1 MIESS
6 NFREINEIEKEIIL
20 QSLSKIS
27 PNLSQFIIRS
37 KNMLYISLKESNSK
51 TNYPIIYL
59 SFNFLQEQIDLIELN
74 DKIFSLGL
82 YFGFIKKGNFHLS
95 LEGAEYLYKRGILSD
110 NKCIYISREGERS
123 ILYGNNIL
131 KNMISKISSNLE
143 KGDFLLIFNEMNEI
157 LAIAQSKV
165 ENEDIK
171 QLKSEDIIAYNLND
185 KGHYLREKQ

>member
-27 PNLSQFIIRS
+27 PNLSQFIVKS
-37 KNMLYISLKESNSK
+37 KNILYISLKQSNSK
-51 TNYPIIYL
+51 INYPNIYL
-59 SFNFLQEQIDLIELN
+59 SFNFLQEPIELIEFS

-82 YFGFIKKGNFHLS
+82 YFGFIKKGNFYLS
-95 LEGAEYLYKRGILSD
+95 LEGAEYLYKRGILSN

-143 KGDFLLIFNEMNEI
+143 KGDFLLVFNEMNEI

-165 ENEDIK
+165 ENKKIK